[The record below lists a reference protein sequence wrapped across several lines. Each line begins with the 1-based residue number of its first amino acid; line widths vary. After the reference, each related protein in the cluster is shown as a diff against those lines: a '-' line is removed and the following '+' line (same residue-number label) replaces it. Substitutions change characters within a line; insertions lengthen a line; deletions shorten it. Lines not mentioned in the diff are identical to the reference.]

1 MGLYL
6 LLDQLLNFF
15 APALVVGFLLALAAR
30 LLGLRGDGRH
40 SWLWHGCLN
49 AFAGACVLVG
59 ALLYFGHDGKMASY
73 AALVGVA
80 ATTQFV
86 GARSWRR

>member
-6 LLDQLLNFF
+6 LLDQLLNFL
-15 APALVVGFLLALAAR
+15 APALAVGFLLALAAR

-40 SWLWHGCLN
+40 SWFWHGCVN
-49 AFAGACVLVG
+49 ALAGAGVLLG
-59 ALLYFGHDGKMASY
+59 GLLYFGHDGKMASY
-73 AALVGVA
+73 AALVLVV

-86 GARSWRR
+86 SARAWRR

>member
-6 LLDQLLNFF
+6 LLDQLLNFL
-15 APALVVGFLLALAAR
+15 APALVVGFVLALAAR
-30 LLGLRGDGRH
+30 LLGVYGDRRY

-49 AFAGACVLVG
+49 ALAGTCVLMG
-59 ALLYFGHDGKMASY
+59 GLLYFGHDGKMVSY
-73 AALVGVA
+73 VALVLVV

-86 GARSWRR
+86 SARSWRR